1 MNIEDTKKAMLAEL
15 SKYTEIPKD
24 KEEDVLNF
32 LFSAFFQVEVED
44 LQEVVEDLEAKR
56 LEEFDRAADDA
67 ISNREDEAIT
77 FKNLM
82 LAMEQQQA
90 FDRDTDDAIRDR
102 LETEGVV

>member
-32 LFSAFFQVEVED
+32 LFSAF
-44 LQEVVEDLEAKR
+44 
-56 LEEFDRAADDA
+56 EE

-90 FDRDTDDAIRDR
+90 FDRDTDEAIRDR

>member
-1 MNIEDTKKAMLAEL
+1 MLHKRGVNKMNIEDTKKAMLAEL

-56 LEEFDRAADDA
+56 LEEFDR
-67 ISNREDEAIT
+67 
-77 FKNLM
+77 
-82 LAMEQQQA
+82 
-90 FDRDTDDAIRDR
+90 DTDEAIRDR

>member
-1 MNIEDTKKAMLAEL
+1 VLHKRGVNKMNIEDTKKAMLAEL

-56 LEEFDRAADDA
+56 LEEFDR
-67 ISNREDEAIT
+67 
-77 FKNLM
+77 
-82 LAMEQQQA
+82 
-90 FDRDTDDAIRDR
+90 DTDEAIRDR

>member
-15 SKYTEIPKD
+15 NKYTEIPKD

-56 LEEFDRAADDA
+56 LEEFDR
-67 ISNREDEAIT
+67 
-77 FKNLM
+77 
-82 LAMEQQQA
+82 
-90 FDRDTDDAIRDR
+90 DTDEAIRDR

>member
-1 MNIEDTKKAMLAEL
+1 MKEIALPSSKLKVEMLAEL
-15 SKYTEIPKD
+15 SKYTKIPKD

-56 LEEFDRAADDA
+56 LEEFDRA
-67 ISNREDEAIT
+67 
-77 FKNLM
+77 
-82 LAMEQQQA
+82 
-90 FDRDTDDAIRDR
+90 TDDAIRDK

>member
-44 LQEVVEDLEAKR
+44 LQEVLEDLEAKR
-56 LEEFDRAADDA
+56 LE
-67 ISNREDEAIT
+67 
-77 FKNLM
+77 K
-82 LAMEQQQA
+82 
-90 FDRDTDDAIRDR
+90 FDRDTDEAIRDR